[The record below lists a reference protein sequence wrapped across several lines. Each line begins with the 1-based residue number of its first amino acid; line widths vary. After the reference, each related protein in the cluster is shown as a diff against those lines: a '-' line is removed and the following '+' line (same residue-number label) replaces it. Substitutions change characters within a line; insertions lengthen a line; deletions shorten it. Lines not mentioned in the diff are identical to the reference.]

1 MSYFCKCPRCGSS
14 ALEHL
19 KTYSHCVE
27 CLYFQDY
34 WKSTESNLSEA
45 DKTLAEL
52 NLTINPKPALL
63 STIESDPFLETLEA
77 IGA

>member
-14 ALEHL
+14 AFERL

-34 WKSTESNLSEA
+34 WKSSESNLSEA
-45 DKTLAEL
+45 EKTLAEL
-52 NLTINPKPALL
+52 NLKLNSKPAGL
-63 STIESDPFLETLEA
+63 STMESDPCFETLEA